1 MKALHLQAILQ
12 DALTCLTVM
21 VSLSAIAIE
30 SCLMPPLKGSTIE
43 CICTCTASEGGPQT
57 SPASGLHQYRT

>member
-12 DALTCLTVM
+12 DALTCLTIM

-30 SCLMPPLKGSTIE
+30 SCLMLPLKGSTIE
-43 CICTCTASEGGPQT
+43 
-57 SPASGLHQYRT
+57 